1 MSENKK
7 IVYVKYFAD
16 DMLQGCSLLT
26 WQSELVYRRICDH
39 IYTSEN
45 KLFDDMT
52 TWKVLT
58 FKFEKEIGNMS
69 VQIDEDGKKTVW
81 SIDVGINM
89 IKEELLAKK
98 KIFII
103 DGIIR
108 NKGCDKWLDEAKNFH
123 KAKSNAGKK
132 GAKNRWDGTAIV
144 LPMATNSQQPTAI
157 NQEYKNISG
166 TLNRVEKGL
175 FEQFWDII
183 RYKKGKE
190 ESYKAFCK
198 IEWDKINFT
207 HIELA
212 NKYNEQMDN
221 LPEWQSPKYVQGWL
235 TGKRWN
241 DEESLTPPEFAKKF
255 NVEGTFIKFED
266 EHYYFREK
274 DSFGMVDYKY
284 NKKGK
289 IVRDGEKKRKT

>member
-16 DMLQGCSLLT
+16 DMLQGCALLT

-45 KLFDDMT
+45 KLFDDEL
-52 TWKVLT
+52 TWQVLT
-58 FKFEKEIGNMS
+58 AKFDADVDKIKSELI
-69 VQIDEDGKKTVW
+69 KK
-81 SIDVGINM
+81 N
-89 IKEELLAKK
+89 
-98 KIFII
+98 KIFIV
-103 DGIIR
+103 DDIIR
-108 NKGCDKWLDEAKNFH
+108 NKGCDKWLEEAKTFY

-132 GAKNRWDGTAIV
+132 GAKTRWDSTAIA
-144 LPMATNSQQPTAI
+144 LPLATNNQQPTAI
-157 NQEYKNISG
+157 NQEYKITSQS
-166 TLNRVEKGL
+166 LDRVERAL
-175 FEQFWDII
+175 FEDFWNIV

-212 NKYNEQMDN
+212 NKYNEQMES
-221 LPEWQSPKYVQGWL
+221 LPEWQSPKYVQGWI

-241 DEESLTPPEFAKKF
+241 DEESLTPTDFAKKYHID
-255 NVEGTFIKFED
+255 GTFIKFED
-266 EHYYFREK
+266 NLYYFREK
-274 DSFGMVDYKY
+274 DDLGVIDYKY
-284 NKKGK
+284 DKNGK
-289 IVRDGEKKRKT
+289 IVSNGKKQKG

>member
-16 DMLQGCSLLT
+16 DMLQGCALLT
-26 WQSELVYRRICDH
+26 GMAELVYRRICDH

-45 KLFDDMT
+45 KLIDDET
-52 TWKVLT
+52 TWKVLI
-58 FKFEKEIGNMS
+58 FKFEKIVGELNKK
-69 VQIDEDGKKTVW
+69 DETRFYPNTKEGIKLIKK
-81 SIDVGINM
+81 
-89 IKEELLAKK
+89 ELLQKN
-98 KIFII
+98 KIFIE
-103 DGIIR
+103 DGFIR
-108 NKGCDKWLDEAKNFH
+108 NKGCDKWLEEAKSFSE
-123 KAKSNAGKK
+123 AKSNAGKK
-132 GAKNRWDGTAIV
+132 GAQARWNGTAID
-144 LPMATNSQQPTAI
+144 LPKATNSQQPTA
-157 NQEYKNISG
+157 NSQQS
-166 TLNRVEKGL
+166 TRQL
-175 FEQFWDII
+175 FEEFWKII

-190 ESYKAFCK
+190 ESYKSFCK
-198 IEWDKINFT
+198 IDFDKLKFT

-255 NVEGTFIKFED
+255 NVDGTFIKFEND
-266 EHYYFREK
+266 HYYFREK

-284 NKKGK
+284 NKQGK
-289 IVRDGEKKRKT
+289 IVRDGEKTRET

>member
-16 DMLQGCSLLT
+16 DMLQGCALLT
-26 WQSELVYRRICDH
+26 GMAELVYRRICDH

-45 KLFDDMT
+45 KLIDDET
-52 TWKVLT
+52 TWKVLI
-58 FKFEKEIGNMS
+58 FKFEKIVGELNKT
-69 VQIDEDGKKTVW
+69 DETRFYPNTKEGIKLIKK
-81 SIDVGINM
+81 
-89 IKEELLAKK
+89 ELLQKN
-98 KIFII
+98 KIFIE
-103 DGIIR
+103 DGFIR
-108 NKGCDKWLDEAKNFH
+108 NKGCDKWLEEAKSFSE
-123 KAKSNAGKK
+123 AKSNAGKK
-132 GAKNRWDGTAIV
+132 GAQARWNGTAID
-144 LPMATNSQQPTAI
+144 LPKATNSQQPTA
-157 NQEYKNISG
+157 NSQQS
-166 TLNRVEKGL
+166 TRQL
-175 FEQFWDII
+175 FEEFWNII

-190 ESYKAFCK
+190 ESYKSFCK
-198 IEWDKINFT
+198 IDFDKLKFT

-255 NVEGTFIKFED
+255 NVDGTFIKFEND
-266 EHYYFREK
+266 HYYFREK

-284 NKKGK
+284 NKQGK
-289 IVRDGEKKRKT
+289 IVRDGEKTRET

>member
-16 DMLQGCSLLT
+16 DMLQGCALLT
-26 WQSELVYRRICDH
+26 GMAELVYRRICDH

-45 KLFDDMT
+45 KLIDDET
-52 TWKVLT
+52 TWKVLI
-58 FKFEKEIGNMS
+58 FKFEKIVGELNKT
-69 VQIDEDGKKTVW
+69 DETRFYPNTKEGIKLIKK
-81 SIDVGINM
+81 
-89 IKEELLAKK
+89 ELLQKN
-98 KIFII
+98 KIFIE
-103 DGIIR
+103 DGFIR
-108 NKGCDKWLDEAKNFH
+108 NKGCDKWLVEANSFSE
-123 KAKSNAGKK
+123 AKSNAGKK
-132 GAKNRWDGTAIV
+132 GAQARWNGTAID
-144 LPMATNSQQPTAI
+144 LPKATNSQQPTA
-157 NQEYKNISG
+157 NSQQS
-166 TLNRVEKGL
+166 TRQL
-175 FEQFWDII
+175 FEEFWKII

-190 ESYKAFCK
+190 ESYKSFCK
-198 IEWDKINFT
+198 IDFDKLKFT

-255 NVEGTFIKFED
+255 NVDGTFIKFEND
-266 EHYYFREK
+266 HYYFREK

-284 NKKGK
+284 NKQGK
-289 IVRDGEKKRKT
+289 IVRDGEKTRET

>member
-16 DMLQGCSLLT
+16 DMLQGCALLT
-26 WQSELVYRRICDH
+26 GMAELVYRRICDH

-45 KLFDDMT
+45 KLIDDET
-52 TWKVLT
+52 TWKVLI
-58 FKFEKEIGNMS
+58 FKFEKIVGELNKT
-69 VQIDEDGKKTVW
+69 DESRFYFNTKE
-81 SIDVGINM
+81 GINL
-89 IKEELLAKK
+89 IKKELLQKN
-98 KIFII
+98 KIFIE
-103 DGIIR
+103 DGFIR
-108 NKGCDKWLDEAKNFH
+108 NKGCDKWLEEAKSFSE
-123 KAKSNAGKK
+123 AKSNAGKK
-132 GAKNRWDGTAIV
+132 GAQARWNGTAID
-144 LPMATNSQQPTAI
+144 LPKATNSQQPTA
-157 NQEYKNISG
+157 NSQQ
-166 TLNRVEKGL
+166 TTRQL
-175 FEQFWDII
+175 FEEFWKII

-190 ESYKAFCK
+190 ESYKSFCK
-198 IEWDKINFT
+198 IDFDKLKFT

-255 NVEGTFIKFED
+255 NVDGTFIKFEND
-266 EHYYFREK
+266 YYYFREK

-284 NKKGK
+284 NKQGK
-289 IVRDGEKKRKT
+289 IVRDGEKTRET

>member
-16 DMLQGCSLLT
+16 DMLQGCALLT
-26 WQSELVYRRICDH
+26 GMAELVYRRICDH

-45 KLFDDMT
+45 KLIDDET
-52 TWKVLT
+52 TWKVLI
-58 FKFEKEIGNMS
+58 FKFEKIVGELNKT
-69 VQIDEDGKKTVW
+69 DETRFYPNTKEGIKLIKK
-81 SIDVGINM
+81 
-89 IKEELLAKK
+89 ELLQKN
-98 KIFII
+98 KIFIE
-103 DGIIR
+103 DGFIR
-108 NKGCDKWLDEAKNFH
+108 NKGCDKWLEEAKSFSE
-123 KAKSNAGKK
+123 AKSNAGKK
-132 GAKNRWDGTAIV
+132 GAQARWNGTAID
-144 LPMATNSQQPTAI
+144 LPKATNSQQPTT
-157 NQEYKNISG
+157 NSQQ
-166 TLNRVEKGL
+166 TTRQL
-175 FEQFWDII
+175 FEEFWNII

-190 ESYKAFCK
+190 ESYKSFCK
-198 IEWDKINFT
+198 IDFDKLKFT

-255 NVEGTFIKFED
+255 NVDGTFIKFEND
-266 EHYYFREK
+266 HYYFREK

-284 NKKGK
+284 NKQGK
-289 IVRDGEKKRKT
+289 IVRDGEKTRET

>member
-16 DMLQGCSLLT
+16 DMLQGCALLT
-26 WQSELVYRRICDH
+26 GMAELVYRRICDH

-45 KLFDDMT
+45 KLIDDET
-52 TWKVLT
+52 TWKVLI
-58 FKFEKEIGNMS
+58 FKFEKIVGELNKT
-69 VQIDEDGKKTVW
+69 DETRFYPNTKEGIKLIKK
-81 SIDVGINM
+81 
-89 IKEELLAKK
+89 ELLQKN
-98 KIFII
+98 KIFIE
-103 DGIIR
+103 DGFIR
-108 NKGCDKWLDEAKNFH
+108 NKGCDKWLEEAKSFSE
-123 KAKSNAGKK
+123 AKSNAGKK
-132 GAKNRWDGTAIV
+132 GAQARWNGTAID
-144 LPMATNSQQPTAI
+144 LPKATNSQQPTA
-157 NQEYKNISG
+157 NSQQS
-166 TLNRVEKGL
+166 TRQL
-175 FEQFWDII
+175 FEEFWNII

-190 ESYKAFCK
+190 ESYKSFCK
-198 IEWDKINFT
+198 IDFDKLKFT

-255 NVEGTFIKFED
+255 NVDGTFIKFEND
-266 EHYYFREK
+266 HYYFREK

-284 NKKGK
+284 NKQGK
-289 IVRDGEKKRKT
+289 IVRDGEKKG

>member
-16 DMLQGCSLLT
+16 DMLQGCALLT
-26 WQSELVYRRICDH
+26 GMAELVYRRICDH

-45 KLFDDMT
+45 KLIDDET
-52 TWKVLT
+52 TWKVLI
-58 FKFEKEIGNMS
+58 FKFEKIVGELNKT
-69 VQIDEDGKKTVW
+69 DETRFYPNTKE
-81 SIDVGINM
+81 GIKL
-89 IKEELLAKK
+89 IKNELLQKN
-98 KIFII
+98 KIFIE
-103 DGIIR
+103 DGFIR
-108 NKGCDKWLDEAKNFH
+108 NKGCDKWLEEAKSFSE
-123 KAKSNAGKK
+123 AKSNAGKK
-132 GAKNRWDGTAIV
+132 GAKARWNGTAID
-144 LPMATNSQQPTAI
+144 LPKATNSQQPTT
-157 NQEYKNISG
+157 NSQQ
-166 TLNRVEKGL
+166 TTRQL
-175 FEQFWDII
+175 FEEFWNII

-190 ESYKAFCK
+190 ESYKSFCK
-198 IEWDKINFT
+198 IDFDKLKFT

-255 NVEGTFIKFED
+255 NVDGTFIKFEND
-266 EHYYFREK
+266 HYYFREK

-284 NKKGK
+284 NKQGK
-289 IVRDGEKKRKT
+289 IVRDGEKKG

>member
-1 MSENKK
+1 MSEDRNNSDKK

-16 DMLQGCSLLT
+16 DMLQGCALLT
-26 WQSELVYRRICDH
+26 WQAELVYRRICDH

-69 VQIDEDGKKTVW
+69 VQIDKEGKKTVW

-89 IKEELLAKK
+89 IKEELLAKR
-98 KIFII
+98 KIFIV

-108 NKGCDKWLDEAKNFH
+108 NKGCDKWLEEAKTFY

-132 GAKNRWDGTAIV
+132 GAKTRWDSTAIV
-144 LPMATNSQQPTAI
+144 LPLATNSQQPTA
-157 NQEYKNISG
+157 NSHKNNNI
-166 TLNRVEKGL
+166 
-175 FEQFWDII
+175 FEEFWKIV

-190 ESYKAFCK
+190 DARKSFNK
-198 IEWDKINFT
+198 IDFSKEEYN
-207 HIELA
+207 HLELA
-212 NKYNEQMDN
+212 EQYNQYLDN
-221 LPEWQSPKYVQGWL
+221 LPEWQTPKYVQGWL

-241 DEESLTPPEFAKKF
+241 DEESLTPTEFAKKYHI
-255 NVEGTFIKFED
+255 EGTFIKFEND
-266 EHYYFREK
+266 LYYFREK

-284 NKKGK
+284 NKNGKLVSDGKKQKG
-289 IVRDGEKKRKT
+289 

>member
-16 DMLQGCSLLT
+16 DMLQGCALLT
-26 WQSELVYRRICDH
+26 GMAELVYRRICDH

-45 KLFDDMT
+45 KLIDDET
-52 TWKVLT
+52 TWKVLI
-58 FKFEKEIGNMS
+58 FKFEKIVGELNKT
-69 VQIDEDGKKTVW
+69 DETRFYPNTKEGIKLIKK
-81 SIDVGINM
+81 
-89 IKEELLAKK
+89 ELLQKN
-98 KIFII
+98 KIFIE
-103 DGIIR
+103 DGFIR
-108 NKGCDKWLDEAKNFH
+108 NKGCDKWLEEAKSFSE
-123 KAKSNAGKK
+123 AKSNAGKK
-132 GAKNRWDGTAIV
+132 GAQARWNGTAID
-144 LPMATNSQQPTAI
+144 LPKATNSQQPTA
-157 NQEYKNISG
+157 NSQQS
-166 TLNRVEKGL
+166 TRQL
-175 FEQFWDII
+175 FEEFWKII

-190 ESYKAFCK
+190 ESYKSFCK
-198 IEWDKINFT
+198 IDFDKLKFT

-255 NVEGTFIKFED
+255 NVDGTFIKFEND
-266 EHYYFREK
+266 HYYFREK
-274 DSFGMVDYKY
+274 DSFGIIDYKY

-289 IVRDGEKKRKT
+289 IVRDGEKKG

>member
-16 DMLQGCSLLT
+16 DMLQGCALLT
-26 WQSELVYRRICDH
+26 GMAELVYRRICDH

-45 KLFDDMT
+45 KLIDDET
-52 TWKVLT
+52 TWKVLI
-58 FKFEKEIGNMS
+58 FKFEKIVGELNKT
-69 VQIDEDGKKTVW
+69 DESRFYFNTKE
-81 SIDVGINM
+81 GINL
-89 IKEELLAKK
+89 IKKELLQKN
-98 KIFII
+98 KIFIE
-103 DGIIR
+103 DGFIR
-108 NKGCDKWLDEAKNFH
+108 NKGCDKWLEEAKSFSE
-123 KAKSNAGKK
+123 AKSNAGKK
-132 GAKNRWDGTAIV
+132 GAQARWNGTAIG
-144 LPMATNSQQPTAI
+144 LSKATNSQQPTT
-157 NQEYKNISG
+157 NSQQ
-166 TLNRVEKGL
+166 TTRQL
-175 FEQFWDII
+175 FEEFWNII

-190 ESYKAFCK
+190 ESYKSFCK
-198 IEWDKINFT
+198 IDFDKLKFT

-255 NVEGTFIKFED
+255 NVDGTFIKFEND
-266 EHYYFREK
+266 HYYFREK

-284 NKKGK
+284 NKQGK
-289 IVRDGEKKRKT
+289 IVRDGEKTRET

>member
-16 DMLQGCSLLT
+16 DMLQGCALLT
-26 WQSELVYRRICDH
+26 GMAELVYRRICDH

-45 KLFDDMT
+45 KLIDDET
-52 TWKVLT
+52 TWKVLI
-58 FKFEKEIGNMS
+58 FKFEKIVGELNKT
-69 VQIDEDGKKTVW
+69 DETRFYPNTKEGIKLIKK
-81 SIDVGINM
+81 
-89 IKEELLAKK
+89 ELLQKN
-98 KIFII
+98 KIFIE
-103 DGIIR
+103 DGFIR
-108 NKGCDKWLDEAKNFH
+108 NKGCDKWLEEAKSFSE
-123 KAKSNAGKK
+123 AKSNAGKK
-132 GAKNRWDGTAIV
+132 GAQARWNGTAID
-144 LPMATNSQQPTAI
+144 LPKATNSQQPTA
-157 NQEYKNISG
+157 NSQQ
-166 TLNRVEKGL
+166 TTRQL
-175 FEQFWDII
+175 FEEFWNII

-190 ESYKAFCK
+190 ESYKSFCK
-198 IEWDKINFT
+198 IDFDKLKFT

-255 NVEGTFIKFED
+255 NVDGTFIKFEND
-266 EHYYFREK
+266 HYYFREK

-284 NKKGK
+284 NKQGK
-289 IVRDGEKKRKT
+289 IVRDGEKKG

>member
-16 DMLQGCSLLT
+16 DMLQGCALLT
-26 WQSELVYRRICDH
+26 GMAELVYRRICDH

-45 KLFDDMT
+45 KLIDDET
-52 TWKVLT
+52 TWKVLI
-58 FKFEKEIGNMS
+58 FKFEKIVGELNKT
-69 VQIDEDGKKTVW
+69 DETRFYPNTKEGIKIIKK
-81 SIDVGINM
+81 
-89 IKEELLAKK
+89 ELLQKN
-98 KIFII
+98 KIFIE
-103 DGIIR
+103 DGFIR
-108 NKGCDKWLDEAKNFH
+108 NKGCDKWLEEAKSFSE
-123 KAKSNAGKK
+123 AKSNAGKK
-132 GAKNRWDGTAIV
+132 GAQARWNGTAID
-144 LPMATNSQQPTAI
+144 LPKATNSQQPTA
-157 NQEYKNISG
+157 NSQQS
-166 TLNRVEKGL
+166 TRQL
-175 FEQFWDII
+175 FEEFWNII

-190 ESYKAFCK
+190 ESYKSFCK
-198 IEWDKINFT
+198 IDFDKLKFT

-255 NVEGTFIKFED
+255 NVDGTFIKFEND
-266 EHYYFREK
+266 HYYFREK

-284 NKKGK
+284 NKQGK
-289 IVRDGEKKRKT
+289 IVRDGEKKG

>member
-16 DMLQGCSLLT
+16 DMLQGCALLT
-26 WQSELVYRRICDH
+26 GMAELVYRRICDH

-45 KLFDDMT
+45 KLIDDET
-52 TWKVLT
+52 TWKVLI
-58 FKFEKEIGNMS
+58 FKFEKIVGELNKT
-69 VQIDEDGKKTVW
+69 DETRFYPNTKEGIKLIKK
-81 SIDVGINM
+81 
-89 IKEELLAKK
+89 ELLQKN
-98 KIFII
+98 KIFIE
-103 DGIIR
+103 DGFIR
-108 NKGCDKWLDEAKNFH
+108 NKGCDKWLEEAKSFSE
-123 KAKSNAGKK
+123 AKSNAGKK
-132 GAKNRWDGTAIV
+132 GAQARWNGTAID
-144 LPMATNSQQPTAI
+144 LPKATNSQQPTT
-157 NQEYKNISG
+157 NSQQS
-166 TLNRVEKGL
+166 TRQL
-175 FEQFWDII
+175 FEEFWNII

-190 ESYKAFCK
+190 ESYKSFCK
-198 IEWDKINFT
+198 IDFDKLKFT

-255 NVEGTFIKFED
+255 NVDGTFIKFEND
-266 EHYYFREK
+266 HYYFREK

-284 NKKGK
+284 NKQGK
-289 IVRDGEKKRKT
+289 IVRDGEKTRET

>member
-16 DMLQGCSLLT
+16 DMLQGCALLT
-26 WQSELVYRRICDH
+26 GMAELVYRRICDH

-45 KLFDDMT
+45 KLIDDET
-52 TWKVLT
+52 TWKVLI
-58 FKFEKEIGNMS
+58 FKFEKIVGELNKT
-69 VQIDEDGKKTVW
+69 DETRFYPNTKEGIKLIKK
-81 SIDVGINM
+81 
-89 IKEELLAKK
+89 ELLQKN
-98 KIFII
+98 KIFIE
-103 DGIIR
+103 DGFIR
-108 NKGCDKWLDEAKNFH
+108 NKGCDKWLEEAKSFSE
-123 KAKSNAGKK
+123 AKSNAGKK
-132 GAKNRWDGTAIV
+132 GAQARWNGTAID
-144 LPMATNSQQPTAI
+144 LPKPTNSQQPTA
-157 NQEYKNISG
+157 NSQQS
-166 TLNRVEKGL
+166 TRQL
-175 FEQFWDII
+175 FEEFWKII

-190 ESYKAFCK
+190 ESYKSFCK
-198 IEWDKINFT
+198 IDFDKLKFT

-255 NVEGTFIKFED
+255 NVDGTFIKFEND
-266 EHYYFREK
+266 HYYFREK

-284 NKKGK
+284 NKQGK
-289 IVRDGEKKRKT
+289 IVRDGEKTRET

>member
-16 DMLQGCSLLT
+16 DMLQGCALLT
-26 WQSELVYRRICDH
+26 GMAELVYRRICDH

-45 KLFDDMT
+45 KLIDDET
-52 TWKVLT
+52 TWKVLI
-58 FKFEKEIGNMS
+58 FKFEKIVGELNKT
-69 VQIDEDGKKTVW
+69 DETRFYPNTKEGIKLIKK
-81 SIDVGINM
+81 
-89 IKEELLAKK
+89 ELLQKN
-98 KIFII
+98 KIFIE
-103 DGIIR
+103 DGFIR
-108 NKGCDKWLDEAKNFH
+108 NKGCDKWLEEAKSFSE
-123 KAKSNAGKK
+123 AKSNAGKK
-132 GAKNRWDGTAIV
+132 GAQARWNGTAID
-144 LPMATNSQQPTAI
+144 LSKATNSQQPTA
-157 NQEYKNISG
+157 NSQQS
-166 TLNRVEKGL
+166 TRQL
-175 FEQFWDII
+175 FEEFWNII

-190 ESYKAFCK
+190 ESYKSFCK
-198 IEWDKINFT
+198 IDFDKLKFT

-255 NVEGTFIKFED
+255 NVDGTFIKFEND
-266 EHYYFREK
+266 HYYFREK

-284 NKKGK
+284 NKQGK
-289 IVRDGEKKRKT
+289 IVRDGEKKG

>member
-16 DMLQGCSLLT
+16 DMLQGCALLT
-26 WQSELVYRRICDH
+26 GMAELVYRRICDH

-45 KLFDDMT
+45 KLIDDET
-52 TWKVLT
+52 TWKVLI
-58 FKFEKEIGNMS
+58 FKFEKIVGELNKT
-69 VQIDEDGKKTVW
+69 DETRFYPNTKEGIKLIKK
-81 SIDVGINM
+81 
-89 IKEELLAKK
+89 ELLQKN
-98 KIFII
+98 KIFIE
-103 DGIIR
+103 DGFIR
-108 NKGCDKWLDEAKNFH
+108 NKGCDKWLEEAKSFSE
-123 KAKSNAGKK
+123 AKSNAGKK
-132 GAKNRWDGTAIV
+132 GAQARWNGTAID
-144 LPMATNSQQPTAI
+144 LPIATNSQQPTA
-157 NQEYKNISG
+157 NSQQS
-166 TLNRVEKGL
+166 TRQL
-175 FEQFWDII
+175 FEEFWNII

-190 ESYKAFCK
+190 ESYKSFCK
-198 IEWDKINFT
+198 IDFDKLKFT

-255 NVEGTFIKFED
+255 NVDGTFIKFEND
-266 EHYYFREK
+266 HYYFREK

-284 NKKGK
+284 NKQGK
-289 IVRDGEKKRKT
+289 IVRDGEKTRET

>member
-26 WQSELVYRRICDH
+26 WQAELVYRRICDH

-45 KLFDDMT
+45 RLFDEKI
-52 TWKVLT
+52 TWEQLT
-58 FKFEKEIGNMS
+58 AKFDADVDKIKSEL
-69 VQIDEDGKKTVW
+69 VKK
-81 SIDVGINM
+81 N
-89 IKEELLAKK
+89 
-98 KIFII
+98 KIFIV
-103 DGIIR
+103 DEIIR
-108 NKGCDKWLDEAKNFH
+108 NKGCDKWLEEAKTFSL
-123 KAKSNAGKK
+123 KKSKNGKK
-132 GAKNRWDGTAIV
+132 GADARWNGTAIG
-144 LPMATNSQQPTAI
+144 LPMATNSQQPTT
-157 NQEYKNISG
+157 NSQQS
-166 TLNRVEKGL
+166 NRQL
-175 FEQFWDII
+175 FEEFWKII

-190 ESYKAFCK
+190 ESYKSFCK
-198 IEWDKINFT
+198 IDFDKLKFT

-255 NVEGTFIKFED
+255 NVDGTFIKFEND
-266 EHYYFREK
+266 HYYFREK

-284 NKKGK
+284 NKQGK
-289 IVRDGEKKRKT
+289 IVRDGEKKG